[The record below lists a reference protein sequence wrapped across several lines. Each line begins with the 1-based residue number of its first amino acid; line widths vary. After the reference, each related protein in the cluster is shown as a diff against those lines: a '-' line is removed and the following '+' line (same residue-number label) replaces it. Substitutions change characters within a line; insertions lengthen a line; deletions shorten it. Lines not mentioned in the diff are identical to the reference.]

1 MVFGGCAYTHK
12 IKLVDKVV
20 CPECGDDLM
29 YETDYGISCVC
40 GFETLD
46 ETEVKLFA

>member
-1 MVFGGCAYTHK
+1 MKNSHDMCKCYF
-12 IKLVDKVV
+12 

-29 YETDYGISCVC
+29 YETDCGISCVC

-46 ETEVKLFA
+46 ETEVELFA